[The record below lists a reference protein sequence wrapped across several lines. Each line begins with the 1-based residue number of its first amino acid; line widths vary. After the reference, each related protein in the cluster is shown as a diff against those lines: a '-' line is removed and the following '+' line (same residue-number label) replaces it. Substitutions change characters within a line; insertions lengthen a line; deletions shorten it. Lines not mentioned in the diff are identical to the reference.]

1 MPEAAR
7 ILPYDNL
14 FLNSVTYEV
23 WDSQKYFKRIDY
35 GILDWLS
42 DVGGLYD
49 AIFLLSMLVMW
60 NFIWDAADLF
70 VSSELVAS
78 NTNVQLDKN
87 RKDIDHDILRRSATI
102 HGADEV
108 QKHCCLLFKLK
119 MNSQKCGICC
129 CFKAH

>member
-1 MPEAAR
+1 MPEPAR

-35 GILDWLS
+35 GWLDWLS

-49 AIFLLSMLVMW
+49 AIFLISMLIMY
-60 NFIWDAADLF
+60 NFIWDSADLF

-78 NTNVQLDKN
+78 NSNVLEDK
-87 RKDIDHDILRRSATI
+87 
-102 HGADEV
+102 
-108 QKHCCLLFKLK
+108 
-119 MNSQKCGICC
+119 
-129 CFKAH
+129 